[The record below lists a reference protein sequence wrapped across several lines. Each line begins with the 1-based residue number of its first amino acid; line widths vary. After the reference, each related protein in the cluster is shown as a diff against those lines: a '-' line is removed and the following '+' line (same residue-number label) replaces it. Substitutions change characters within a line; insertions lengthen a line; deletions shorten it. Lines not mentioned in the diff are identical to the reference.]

1 MTMRQALSWGIVG
14 AAAQRG
20 LMGGSTAGMNAI
32 AWVSAGLILTV
43 LLAGCMTPEE
53 RATIEEQDRQRA
65 IECERRGGWYV
76 TGSSCISRGGG
87 A

>member
-1 MTMRQALSWGIVG
+1 
-14 AAAQRG
+14 
-20 LMGGSTAGMNAI
+20 MGGSTGRINTI
-32 AWVSAGLILTV
+32 ARVTAGLILTIV
-43 LLAGCMTPEE
+43 LSGCMTPEE
-53 RATIEEQDRQRA
+53 RATIEEQDRRRA